1 MWNRIYRLF
10 AVMAVVMMGVPF
22 AFEASARVV
31 SCSLSRVLQPEAN
44 AGELP
49 VAQRVQPD
57 VNAGEVPVAQRVQ
70 PEANAGEVP
79 VAQTPDTLNILSA
92 HPSGS
97 EENVTVLSSG
107 VRITGLHSGKKVEGT
122 LTYKRGYIF
131 TSDNQPIS
139 ISDAGLYFSP
149 ADVVVYKKNVKVF
162 SSGRKVLSF
171 GAGGA
176 LLSATGALVLTE
188 TSTDN
193 REAAAVLVLG
203 TVAAVAVMAPCTLV
217 GVPMQ
222 IKAKVR
228 LKSLVRKYNS
238 AYIFGSN

>member
-1 MWNRIYRLF
+1 MWNLIYRLF
-10 AVMAVVMMGVPF
+10 AVMAVVMMGVPS

-49 VAQRVQPD
+49 VV
-57 VNAGEVPVAQRVQ
+57 QRVQ
-70 PEANAGEVP
+70 PEANAGELP
-79 VAQTPDTLNILSA
+79 VAQAPDTLNILSA
-92 HPSGS
+92 RPSES

-238 AYIFGSN
+238 AYIFGSK

>member
-1 MWNRIYRLF
+1 
-10 AVMAVVMMGVPF
+10 MMGAPS

-31 SCSLSRVLQPEAN
+31 NRSLSRVQSE
-44 AGELP
+44 
-49 VAQRVQPD
+49 
-57 VNAGEVPVAQRVQ
+57 VNAGEVPVAQRVQPEANAGELPVTQRVLQ

-188 TSTDN
+188 YSTDN
-193 REAAAVLVLG
+193 REAAALLVLG

-222 IKAKVR
+222 IKAKAR

>member
-10 AVMAVVMMGVPF
+10 AVMSIAMMGVSS

-31 SCSLSRVLQPEAN
+31 SRSLSRVQSEAN
-44 AGELP
+44 ARELP
-49 VAQRVQPD
+49 VAQRVQSE
-57 VNAGEVPVAQRVQ
+57 VNAGEL
-70 PEANAGEVP
+70 P

-92 HPSGS
+92 RPSGA

-188 TSTDN
+188 YSTDN

-203 TVAAVAVMAPCTLV
+203 TMVAVMASCTLV

-222 IKAKVR
+222 IKAKAR

-238 AYIFGSN
+238 AYIFGSK

>member
-10 AVMAVVMMGVPF
+10 AVMAVVMMGVPS

-49 VAQRVQPD
+49 VAQRVQS
-57 VNAGEVPVAQRVQ
+57 
-70 PEANAGEVP
+70 EANAGEVP
-79 VAQTPDTLNILSA
+79 VAQAPDTLNILSA
-92 HPSGS
+92 RPSGS

-107 VRITGLHSGKKVEGT
+107 VSITGLHSGKKVEGT

-238 AYIFGSN
+238 AYIFGSK

>member
-10 AVMAVVMMGVPF
+10 AVMSIVMMVVPS
-22 AFEASARVV
+22 AFESSARVV
-31 SCSLSRVLQPEAN
+31 SCSLSRVQSEAN
-44 AGELP
+44 AGELL
-49 VAQRVQPD
+49 A
-57 VNAGEVPVAQRVQ
+57 AQRVQ

-79 VAQTPDTLNILSA
+79 VAAQTPDTLNILSA
-92 HPSGS
+92 RPSGS

-188 TSTDN
+188 YSTDN

-222 IKAKVR
+222 IKAKAR

-238 AYIFGSN
+238 AYIFGSK

>member
-10 AVMAVVMMGVPF
+10 AVMSIAMMGVPF

-31 SCSLSRVLQPEAN
+31 SRSLSRVQSET
-44 AGELP
+44 
-49 VAQRVQPD
+49 
-57 VNAGEVPVAQRVQ
+57 NAGEVPVAQRVQ
-70 PEANAGEVP
+70 SEANAGEMP

-92 HPSGS
+92 RPSGS

-131 TSDNQPIS
+131 TSDDNQPIS

-238 AYIFGSN
+238 AYIFGSK

>member
-1 MWNRIYRLF
+1 MSEYMWNRIYRLF
-10 AVMAVVMMGVPF
+10 AVMSIVMMGAPS
-22 AFEASARVV
+22 AFEANARVV
-31 SCSLSRVLQPEAN
+31 SRSLSRVQSETN
-44 AGELP
+44 AGEL
-49 VAQRVQPD
+49 
-57 VNAGEVPVAQRVQ
+57 PVAQRVQ
-70 PEANAGEVP
+70 PEANAGELP

-92 HPSGS
+92 RPSGS

-107 VRITGLHSGKKVEGT
+107 VRITGLHLGKKVEGT

-188 TSTDN
+188 YSTDN
-193 REAAAVLVLG
+193 REAAALLVLG

-222 IKAKVR
+222 IKAKAR

>member
-1 MWNRIYRLF
+1 
-10 AVMAVVMMGVPF
+10 MMGAPS

-31 SCSLSRVLQPEAN
+31 SCSLSRVLQSEA
-44 AGELP
+44 
-49 VAQRVQPD
+49 
-57 VNAGEVPVAQRVQ
+57 NAGEVPVAQRVQ

-79 VAQTPDTLNILSA
+79 VAQRVQSEANAGELPVAQTPDTLNILSA
-92 HPSGS
+92 RPSGS

-176 LLSATGALVLTE
+176 LLSATGVLVLTE
-188 TSTDN
+188 YSTDN
-193 REAAAVLVLG
+193 REAAALLVLG

-222 IKAKVR
+222 IKAKAR

>member
-10 AVMAVVMMGVPF
+10 AVMAIVMMGVPS

-31 SCSLSRVLQPEAN
+31 SRSLSRVQPEAN

-49 VAQRVQPD
+49 VARRVQS
-57 VNAGEVPVAQRVQ
+57 
-70 PEANAGEVP
+70 EANAGEVP
-79 VAQTPDTLNILSA
+79 VAAQTPDTLNILSA
-92 HPSGS
+92 RPSGS

-188 TSTDN
+188 YSTDN

-222 IKAKVR
+222 IKAKAR

>member
-1 MWNRIYRLF
+1 M
-10 AVMAVVMMGVPF
+10 
-22 AFEASARVV
+22 
-31 SCSLSRVLQPEAN
+31 
-44 AGELP
+44 
-49 VAQRVQPD
+49 
-57 VNAGEVPVAQRVQ
+57 AQRVQ

-92 HPSGS
+92 RPSGS

-238 AYIFGSN
+238 AYIFGSK

>member
-1 MWNRIYRLF
+1 MSEYMWNRIYRLF
-10 AVMAVVMMGVPF
+10 AVMSIVMMGATS

-31 SCSLSRVLQPEAN
+31 SRSLSRVQSEAN
-44 AGELP
+44 AGELL
-49 VAQRVQPD
+49 A
-57 VNAGEVPVAQRVQ
+57 AQRVQ

-79 VAQTPDTLNILSA
+79 VAAQTPDTLNILSA

-188 TSTDN
+188 YSTDN
-193 REAAAVLVLG
+193 REVAAVLVLG
-203 TVAAVAVMAPCTLV
+203 TVAAVAVMVPCTLV

-222 IKAKVR
+222 IKAKAR

-238 AYIFGSN
+238 TYIFGSN

>member
-10 AVMAVVMMGVPF
+10 AVMSIAMMGVPS

-31 SCSLSRVLQPEAN
+31 SRSLSIVQPEAN
-44 AGELP
+44 AGEVP
-49 VAQRVQPD
+49 VDQRVQSESN
-57 VNAGEVPVAQRVQ
+57 VGEVPVAQRVQ
-70 PEANAGEVP
+70 SEANAGELP

-92 HPSGS
+92 RPSGS

-149 ADVVVYKKNVKVF
+149 ADVVVYN
-162 SSGRKVLSF
+162 L
-171 GAGGA
+171 
-176 LLSATGALVLTE
+176 
-188 TSTDN
+188 
-193 REAAAVLVLG
+193 
-203 TVAAVAVMAPCTLV
+203 
-217 GVPMQ
+217 
-222 IKAKVR
+222 
-228 LKSLVRKYNS
+228 
-238 AYIFGSN
+238 

>member
-10 AVMAVVMMGVPF
+10 AVMSIAMMGVPS

-31 SCSLSRVLQPEAN
+31 SRSLSRVQSEAN
-44 AGELP
+44 AREL
-49 VAQRVQPD
+49 
-57 VNAGEVPVAQRVQ
+57 PVAQRVQ

-79 VAQTPDTLNILSA
+79 VAAQTPDTLNILSA
-92 HPSGS
+92 RPSGS

-122 LTYKRGYIF
+122 LTYKRGYVF

-188 TSTDN
+188 YSTDN
-193 REAAAVLVLG
+193 REAAALLVLG

-222 IKAKVR
+222 IKAKAR

>member
-1 MWNRIYRLF
+1 MSI
-10 AVMAVVMMGVPF
+10 AMMGAPS
-22 AFEASARVV
+22 AFEANARVV
-31 SCSLSRVLQPEAN
+31 NRSLSRVQPEAN

-49 VAQRVQPD
+49 VAQRVQSEA
-57 VNAGEVPVAQRVQ
+57 NTGELPVTQRVLQ
-70 PEANAGEVP
+70 SEANAGEVP

-92 HPSGS
+92 STSGS

-188 TSTDN
+188 YSTDN
-193 REAAAVLVLG
+193 REAAAMLVLG

-222 IKAKVR
+222 IKAKAR

>member
-10 AVMAVVMMGVPF
+10 AVISIAMMGAPS
-22 AFEASARVV
+22 AFEANARVV
-31 SCSLSRVLQPEAN
+31 SRSLSRVQPETN

-49 VAQRVQPD
+49 VAQRVQS
-57 VNAGEVPVAQRVQ
+57 
-70 PEANAGEVP
+70 EANAGEVP
-79 VAQTPDTLNILSA
+79 VAAQTPDTLNILSA
-92 HPSGS
+92 RPSGS

-188 TSTDN
+188 YSTDN
-193 REAAAVLVLG
+193 REVAAVLVLG
-203 TVAAVAVMAPCTLV
+203 TVVAVAVMAPCTLV

-222 IKAKVR
+222 IKAKAR

>member
-1 MWNRIYRLF
+1 
-10 AVMAVVMMGVPF
+10 MAVVMMGVPS

-31 SCSLSRVLQPEAN
+31 SCSLSRVLQSEAN

-49 VAQRVQPD
+49 VT
-57 VNAGEVPVAQRVQ
+57 QRVQ

-79 VAQTPDTLNILSA
+79 VAQAPDTLNILSA
-92 HPSGS
+92 RPSGS

-188 TSTDN
+188 YSTDN

-222 IKAKVR
+222 IKAKAR

>member
-1 MWNRIYRLF
+1 MWNRIYRSF
-10 AVMAVVMMGVPF
+10 AVMAVVMMGVPS
-22 AFEASARVV
+22 AYEASARVV
-31 SCSLSRVLQPEAN
+31 SRSLSRVQPE
-44 AGELP
+44 
-49 VAQRVQPD
+49 

-70 PEANAGEVP
+70 SEANAGEVP

-92 HPSGS
+92 RPSGS
-97 EENVTVLSSG
+97 EENVMVLSSG

-171 GAGGA
+171 GGGGGA

-188 TSTDN
+188 YSTDN

-203 TVAAVAVMAPCTLV
+203 TVVAVAVMAPCTLV

-222 IKAKVR
+222 IKAKAR